1 MLEAAALLL
10 SLVCMPTMHNV
21 SPNKSARLTTEERM
35 CGWSQR
41 VGGLTWVRGW
51 VDQIRTKKSGG
62 CDRVGLLDCSG

>member
-1 MLEAAALLL
+1 M
-10 SLVCMPTMHNV
+10 
-21 SPNKSARLTTEERM
+21 TTDERM

>member
-41 VGGLTWVRGW
+41 VGVWMELEGGLIWEEGG
-51 VDQIRTKKSGG
+51 VDH
-62 CDRVGLLDCSG
+62 